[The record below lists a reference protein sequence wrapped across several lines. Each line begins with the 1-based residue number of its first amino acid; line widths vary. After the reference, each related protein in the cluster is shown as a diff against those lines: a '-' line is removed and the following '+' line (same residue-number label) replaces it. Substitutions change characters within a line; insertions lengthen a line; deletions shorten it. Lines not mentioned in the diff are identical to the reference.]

1 MRKLIAFVQGLL
13 WLISVTGGV
22 VLVFVLLV
30 GRLDQKDV
38 SSKVQLVEGKT
49 PIYADLQEDP
59 QFVYKL
65 LRLHNKVRKEYGLSP
80 LKLSY
85 ELQKTAML
93 KAFDLLNYNY
103 WAHTNPYDTKR
114 TPWFFIRKLVPY
126 YAVAGENLG
135 KGFSSPQVLMYS
147 WLNSK
152 THREN
157 ILNPRYTHIGIARL
171 HFKGQDVT
179 VVHFAN
185 PADTPLLYSFS
196 EYIPPVW
203 IYLPNV
209 YDPLPV
215 EYVAGYSQNNAKIR
229 FLDAI
234 INVKG
239 VFAKRITEKKD
250 EKQENLMGKALRLE
264 VLEPIFYG
272 LPLKSNKG
280 PDDYLAVAL
289 GDQKIALLSD
299 ESVDLTEVAYKKASS
314 SEKVLGVSDNAVFN
328 VFDQRFV
335 GYLFYVVFLL
345 WLLQLVIGF
354 IRYKE
359 INRTR
364 FIVQNSLFFMLLV
377 ILALVMLIKRASVL

>member
-1 MRKLIAFVQGLL
+1 
-13 WLISVTGGV
+13 
-22 VLVFVLLV
+22 
-30 GRLDQKDV
+30 
-38 SSKVQLVEGKT
+38 
-49 PIYADLQEDP
+49 
-59 QFVYKL
+59 
-65 LRLHNKVRKEYGLSP
+65 
-80 LKLSY
+80 
-85 ELQKTAML
+85 
-93 KAFDLLNYNY
+93 
-103 WAHTNPYDTKR
+103 
-114 TPWFFIRKLVPY
+114 
-126 YAVAGENLG
+126 
-135 KGFSSPQVLMYS
+135 MYS

-215 EYVAGYSQNNAKIR
+215 EYIAGYSQNNAKIR